1 MVYSQPY
8 VDAEFW
14 KSGRS
19 AHFLFLGALLGSRS
33 TVRQEDRLR
42 QVRSI
47 SEGVARDAGLEI
59 FDVQLRR
66 EAIGWVLRIV
76 IDRPATGRDADP
88 AAEAVS
94 VADCQRVSRDVSA
107 ALDVEFTFEHAYT
120 LEVSS
125 PGLDRPLRGVA
136 DCRRFRGRLA
146 RFVTSAPV
154 DGQRHLAGRIVEVED
169 AGAGSGAEDATD
181 TEIVIETGRR
191 VHRIPWSV
199 VSRAR
204 LEVEF

>member
-1 MVYSQPY
+1 M
-8 VDAEFW
+8 
-14 KSGRS
+14 
-19 AHFLFLGALLGSRS
+19 
-33 TVRQEDRLR
+33 RQEDRLH

-47 SEGVARDAGLEI
+47 AERVARDAGLEI

-76 IDRPATGRDADP
+76 IDRPPAARDAVP

-107 ALDVEFTFEHAYT
+107 ALDVEFAFEHAYT

-125 PGLDRPLRGVA
+125 PGLDRPLRGIA

-146 RFVTSAPV
+146 QFVTSARWT
-154 DGQRHLAGRIVEVED
+154 GIGIWR
-169 AGAGSGAEDATD
+169 GASSRWRTSRRRRERKTR
-181 TEIVIETGRR
+181 GRR
-191 VHRIPWSV
+191 RS
-199 VSRAR
+199 
-204 LEVEF
+204 